1 MNTPSG
7 PTTEYQGRA
16 HIGPQKNDSL
26 LYKAKVY
33 APFVSLLMLVITAT
47 WAFTSYDKRITVL
60 EVGAEEQ
67 VKVDE
72 TQNSLIST
80 NTASIGGIREWM
92 PAIDFKVS
100 LLLDHFGIKV
110 PDTPKK

>member
-1 MNTPSG
+1 MNTSSG
-7 PTTEYQGRA
+7 QSAAEHTGRT
-16 HIGPQKNDSL
+16 HVGPQKNDSL
-26 LYKAKVY
+26 WYKAKVISPI
-33 APFVSLLMLVITAT
+33 AGLLLLVITVT

-60 EVGAEEQ
+60 EVGSAEQ

-72 TQNSLIST
+72 AQDTQIRK
-80 NTASIGGIREWM
+80 NTDDIGGFKAWA

-110 PDTPKK
+110 PNAKK